1 MHDDVMAHVSQ
12 TVREHV
18 VFPTVDQLQDA
29 VARLAAERAA
39 CRLRQIGNSRLG
51 EPLTLL
57 SIGDG
62 PRNAVIIAGVH
73 PNEPVG
79 FHTVLALASLVSD
92 TRELADGWTWHFAVS
107 DPDAARGRVPGA
119 GETRADIAPR

>member
-1 MHDDVMAHVSQ
+1 MDDDVMAHVRQ
-12 TVREHV
+12 TVREHI

-29 VARLAAERAA
+29 VATLAAERAS

-51 EPLTLL
+51 EPLRLL

-62 PRNAVIIAGVH
+62 SRNALIIAGVH

-79 FHTVLALASLVSD
+79 FHTLVALARLVSD
-92 TRELADGWTWHFAVS
+92 S
-107 DPDAARGRVPGA
+107 PDLTVIN
-119 GETRADIAPR
+119 E